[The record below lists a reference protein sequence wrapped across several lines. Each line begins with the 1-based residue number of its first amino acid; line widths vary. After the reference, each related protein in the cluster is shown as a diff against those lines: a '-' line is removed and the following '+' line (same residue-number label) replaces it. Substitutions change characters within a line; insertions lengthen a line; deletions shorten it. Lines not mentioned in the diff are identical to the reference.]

1 MRGLRDIPGA
11 AGGGAEQLWESPK
24 SFYGV
29 ERRTKAEEGGH
40 SSGGSMLREA
50 AVGPLLAQ
58 TKACYEI
65 SVLLLFRPSPCTTQN
80 LLSIAAAA
88 A

>member
-1 MRGLRDIPGA
+1 M
-11 AGGGAEQLWESPK
+11 EW
-24 SFYGV
+24 
-29 ERRTKAEEGGH
+29 RTKAEEGGR

-65 SVLLLFRPSPCTTQN
+65 PVLLLFRPSPCTTQN
-80 LLSIAAAA
+80 LLSIAAVAA
-88 A
+88 